1 MYRIDGKFIQID
13 RKKLIESFSEGYD
26 GTTPT
31 PTTAPTIALN
41 APTET
46 TVTKDV
52 TFAEGLITLHKM
64 DVTFTDPRATA
75 QDAAGGTL
83 EVTEVIYK
91 IDDAADTV
99 VSAIDTDSATASIGD
114 RYRITY
120 SATDSYGN
128 TATVDRIVVVTDGTK
143 YFD

>member
-26 GTTPT
+26 GTTAT

-41 APTET
+41 APTDT

-52 TFAEGLITLHKM
+52 GLTTLHRI
-64 DVTFTDPRATA
+64 DYTFSDPGATA

-83 EVTEVIYK
+83 TVTEVIYK
-91 IDDAADTV
+91 IDRNGADDTV
-99 VSAIDTDSATASIGD
+99 VTEIDTDSATASHGD

-128 TATVDRIVVVTDGTK
+128 TATVDRIVVVTNDIR
-143 YFD
+143 FDSS